1 MRLNIYGGGE
11 RMKTR
16 KSQTRESRCVDVTNA
31 GFETRVSARTRGERR
46 REHELRVTLIQERED
61 RVKELLGRRVNSA
74 FSN

>member
-31 GFETRVSARTRGERR
+31 GFETRISVRTRGERR
-46 REHELRVTLIQERED
+46 RERKLRVALTKERED
-61 RVKELLGRRVNSA
+61 RVEDVLGRGSKLRV
-74 FSN
+74 